1 MVRNMLYLLDYST
14 IVEMG
19 PNRIINLYDYVH
31 YLLVLSNFS
40 DLLTNVSFKSV
51 LTKTLVFFIKLLF
64 S

>member
-1 MVRNMLYLLDYST
+1 MLYLLDYST

-40 DLLTNVSFKSV
+40 QIPKHEHGSRFRHSQL
-51 LTKTLVFFIKLLF
+51 
-64 S
+64 